1 MDNTVMDNA
10 PATQAQD
17 ATPPATERMLSQSTV
32 NELIG
37 NAKREAAEKAAAR
50 AVEDYKRQHMADTSH
65 QQQQAYGTPKHLSE
79 DDVKRVT
86 SEELNRQKSEW
97 ERQTQ
102 ERMQTEAAERIVRSY
117 TDKIA
122 TGRDKYQDFDAVTQN
137 INMAY
142 YPNVVQLL
150 AEHVD
155 NASDILY
162 NLAQRRGKLDELDRL
177 FDRNA
182 HDAVYEIKRLSE
194 SIKANESSS
203 SHKQSK
209 QPLSQ
214 QKPSNTGTDSG
225 PLSIADYKRMYKG

>member
-1 MDNTVMDNA
+1 MDNA
-10 PATQAQD
+10 PVTSQAPEVEAAPQ
-17 ATPPATERMLSQSTV
+17 ERMLSQSTV

-37 NAKREAAEKAAAR
+37 TAKREAAEKAAAR
-50 AVEDYKRQHMADTSH
+50 AVEEYKRQQADT
-65 QQQQAYGTPKHLSE
+65 QAPAQSYNSQRALSE
-79 DDVKRVT
+79 DDVKRLT
-86 SEELNRQKSEW
+86 GEELNRQKSEW

-102 ERMQTEAAERIVRSY
+102 ERMQAEAAERIVKTY
-117 TDKIA
+117 NDKIA
-122 TGRDKYQDFDAVTQN
+122 SGKDKYQDFETVTNN

-177 FDRNA
+177 FERNA

-194 SIKANESSS
+194 SIKANEASNQVKTSR
-203 SHKQSK
+203 

-214 QKPSNTGTDSG
+214 QRPSNTGTDSG
-225 PLSIADYKRMYKG
+225 PLSIADYKRLYRG